1 MFFFVCIEIV
11 KMCIYYLYKS
21 NLYRMQLWKWQ
32 RVSFIIGITSSPS
45 VVVKIRILS
54 ETWGHW
60 TESLQ
65 EMRFLGP
72 LQNIFI
78 SSCRRNNMVAIWAIL
93 VSFWSTETL
102 NKISETTSR
111 NNLIDTN
118 NVGDIFHSIFSF
130 RMETI
135 NNIFHVPFS
144 LFLINKI

>member
-1 MFFFVCIEIV
+1 MLKCVFITFTNPICTECNYENDKGLV
-11 KMCIYYLYKS
+11 LLLAS
-21 NLYRMQLWKWQ
+21 L
-32 RVSFIIGITSSPS
+32 RVRPLLLKF
-45 VVVKIRILS
+45 RILS

-93 VSFWSTETL
+93 VSFLSTETL